1 MELWFLCK
9 RKWAGV
15 YIHGWRGPEGKG
27 AALGTAVH
35 NHKEKYLRDGT
46 PIDQTDVAG
55 EIASEGLHLLPAPK
69 SPNLFVE
76 EEFAFQAPGAWF
88 TGKKDYVVRDHRVI
102 IGDHK
107 TTGDKRW
114 IKTEE
119 EILLHP
125 QGIIY
130 PTDEFRRDDTLL
142 NIELHW
148 TYHTTRKPYRAYPI
162 WQTVGRNQIEDL
174 FFGHVLPEA
183 QQIELTRSV
192 EDPPHMLEFPPSPS
206 ACDAFGGCHLQNV
219 CNLSPQD
226 RIRGIMAQG
235 SLLAKIRGQGT
246 PNNGAAPAPNPFT
259 PPPTQA
265 PQAAPGT
272 PPPGWDA
279 AFQPGAQPNANTAPQ
294 AWSPPQPQVA
304 PAPQPWTPPQQ
315 TTPLPEYQYQNAPP
329 QQPQGGP
336 PVAPQQPWTPP
347 PRVEAAPQEGKQ
359 KRKYTKKKSAEV
371 IDGSVPQQEAGEE
384 QDGFTLY
391 IGCLPIGCEY
401 VSAIDYADAANE
413 LVSGENNV
421 PTYGAIEYGRGPA
434 LLQHALARVLDSND
448 PITGDVVLMGTPIE
462 RDVQN
467 VFRSRAAKIVM
478 AVYT

>member
-1 MELWFLCK
+1 
-9 RKWAGV
+9 
-15 YIHGWRGPEGKG
+15 
-27 AALGTAVH
+27 
-35 NHKEKYLRDGT
+35 
-46 PIDQTDVAG
+46 
-55 EIASEGLHLLPAPK
+55 
-69 SPNLFVE
+69 
-76 EEFAFQAPGAWF
+76 
-88 TGKKDYVVRDHRVI
+88 
-102 IGDHK
+102 
-107 TTGDKRW
+107 
-114 IKTEE
+114 
-119 EILLHP
+119 
-125 QGIIY
+125 
-130 PTDEFRRDDTLL
+130 
-142 NIELHW
+142 
-148 TYHTTRKPYRAYPI
+148 
-162 WQTVGRNQIEDL
+162 
-174 FFGHVLPEA
+174 
-183 QQIELTRSV
+183 
-192 EDPPHMLEFPPSPS
+192 
-206 ACDAFGGCHLQNV
+206 
-219 CNLSPQD
+219 
-226 RIRGIMAQG
+226 MAQG